1 MIFPVLGN
9 LVVMVKSCRLVGLEC
24 MLEDAFLATDDMLD
38 VHSQEVQPKTS
49 FPHLELG
56 GLVLAPRQSQV
67 SD

>member
-1 MIFPVLGN
+1 
-9 LVVMVKSCRLVGLEC
+9 

-38 VHSQEVQPKTS
+38 VHSREVQPKTS